1 MTPSPAPRAP
11 LALIFTL
18 FAAGYFLSYCFR
30 SAGPLIAPDLMR
42 ELQLDAGQ
50 LGLLASAY
58 FLTFAIAQP
67 FIGIAMDRHGPAR
80 INAVLFVIAATGA
93 AVFAVGESIAALALG
108 RALIGLGVSGALMTA
123 LKALVVWYPL
133 RQREALSSVM
143 MAVGGM
149 AAMIVS
155 VPAEMAMRSIGWRGL
170 FWLMAAAS
178 VIVAAALWWRLSA
191 RYLPASGSQSHSP
204 DGDVKLHALPALI
217 APAQTA
223 APAPATATG
232 SAPVTKAN
240 TAPNATTDD
249 AARRAI
255 AGGYRTI
262 FGSRI
267 FAAYAPIAFF
277 SSGGFSA
284 VQSLWAGPWL
294 INAAGHSRASAAGVL
309 FVYGLALFAGYLMT
323 AFITARLQRV
333 PGAPRRFYMAS
344 LSLAYAALG
353 AIVAN
358 VWPSSSL
365 PWFALGLT
373 VGGGM
378 LAYPALT
385 RAFPAAIAG
394 RVVTAYNMVMFVG
407 AFLLQWGI
415 GALIQAQLDRGAS
428 TLAAYQISLGAL
440 LLTQILALAWFWLL
454 SRTPRIPAHQ
464 PGRPE

>member
-1 MTPSPAPRAP
+1 MTPSPAARAP

-18 FAAGYFLSYCFR
+18 FAAGYFLSDCLR
-30 SAGPLIAPDLMR
+30 SVGPLIAPDLMR

-80 INAVLFVIAATGA
+80 INAVLLAIAAAGA
-93 AVFAVGESIAALALG
+93 AVFALGESIAALAIG

-149 AAMIVS
+149 AAMIAS
-155 VPAEMAMRSIGWRGL
+155 VPAELAMRSIGWRGL
-170 FWLMAAAS
+170 FWVLSAAS

-191 RYLPASGSQSHSP
+191 GYMARISFQSHSSGH
-204 DGDVKLHALPALI
+204 DQVQQVVPA
-217 APAQTA
+217 A
-223 APAPATATG
+223 AG
-232 SAPVTKAN
+232 V
-240 TAPNATTDD
+240 DQH
-249 AARRAI
+249 AI
-255 AGGYRTI
+255 AGGFRTV
-262 FGSRI
+262 FTSRI
-267 FAAYAPIAFF
+267 FAAYIPIALF

-294 INAAGHSRASAAGVL
+294 IDAAGHSRASAAGVL
-309 FVYGLALFAGYLMT
+309 FVYGFAMFAGYVVT
-323 AFITARLQRV
+323 AFITARLQGV
-333 PGAPRRFYMAS
+333 PGAPRRYYAAS
-344 LSLAYAALG
+344 LALAYLALG
-353 AIVAN
+353 VIVSN
-358 VWPSSSL
+358 TWPSSSL

-373 VGGGM
+373 VGAGM

-415 GALIQAQLDRGAS
+415 GALVQVMLDGGA
-428 TLAAYQISLGAL
+428 TKPFAYQVSFGAL
-440 LLTQILALAWFWLL
+440 LLTQVLALAWFWVV
-454 SRTPRIPAHQ
+454 SAPRALAQ
-464 PGRPE
+464 PPG

>member
-1 MTPSPAPRAP
+1 MTPAPAMRAP

-30 SAGPLIAPDLMR
+30 SVGPLIASDLMR

-80 INAVLFVIAATGA
+80 INAVLFAIAAAGA
-93 AVFAVGESIAALALG
+93 AVFARGESIATLALG

-149 AAMIVS
+149 AAMIAS
-155 VPAEMAMRSIGWRGL
+155 VPAELAMRSIGWRGL
-170 FWLMAAAS
+170 FWVLGAAS

-191 RYLPASGSQSHSP
+191 RYLTENGFQSHSP
-204 DGDVKLHALPALI
+204 ERDRVQGAMPMA
-217 APAQTA
+217 A
-223 APAPATATG
+223 APNPA
-232 SAPVTKAN
+232 
-240 TAPNATTDD
+240 TDD
-249 AARRAI
+249 AEQRAI
-255 AGGYRTI
+255 AGGFRTI
-262 FGSRI
+262 FTSRI
-267 FAAYAPIAFF
+267 FAAYIPIAFF

-294 INAAGHSRASAAGVL
+294 IDAAGHSRASAAGVL
-309 FVYGLALFAGYLMT
+309 FVFGLAMFAGYVLT
-323 AFITARLQRV
+323 AFITARLQSV
-333 PGAPRRFYMAS
+333 PGAPRRFYAG
-344 LSLAYAALG
+344 SLALAYTALG
-353 AIVAN
+353 VIVAN
-358 VWPSSSL
+358 AWASSSL
-365 PWFALGLT
+365 PWFALGIT
-373 VGGGM
+373 VGAGM

-407 AFLLQWGI
+407 AFFLQWGI
-415 GALIQAQLDRGAS
+415 GALIQWMLDGGAA
-428 TLAAYQISLGAL
+428 TLQAYQVSFGAL
-440 LLTQILALAWFWLL
+440 LLMQVLALAWFWAL
-454 SRTPRIPAHQ
+454 SRSRSPVAALASETERE
-464 PGRPE
+464 RS